1 MISIFVATL
10 TLLAPAQNAAPMPP
24 PKAPE
29 PEAPKPPA
37 WIRSVTLRSGPAPYR
52 ALGSPLLPAL
62 ADLVSGNAVVC
73 YYRAFSPESYGH
85 QKRFKEWWKTDEAW
99 SKSTLAALPRQDMEF
114 LLTYWPL
121 EQMEI
126 GARRTYCDW
135 EMAERLKKNGFS
147 TLLPD
152 MQGLRELGRLMGH
165 RIRLKLAKNDYP
177 GALRDIQ
184 TLLAM
189 GRHVAAG
196 PTLIQHL
203 VGIAILS
210 IGFERLEEA
219 LQQPGFPNLHW
230 DLAILPNPL
239 TDITMALEGEK
250 LGVDGEF
257 PALSTDRVMSHD
269 EALKITER
277 YKRLLSMQGEDPTAT
292 ASVILGLSLIS
303 YTGSKAWLVER
314 GVPRERV
321 EAMPVAQVVMLRSV
335 GEFDRLRDEMF
346 KFSQLP
352 LWQAAPLLKAADK
365 KLKEEANN
373 PSAILARLLL
383 PAVSRVMEAR
393 FRVERRIAML
403 RLIEGLRL
411 HASRTGELPE
421 NLEILKLPLPMDPF
435 TGKGFQYTRTAANQA
450 ILLGPARNGDS
461 NAAGNTLEYQI
472 TWKK

>member
-1 MISIFVATL
+1 
-10 TLLAPAQNAAPMPP
+10 
-24 PKAPE
+24 
-29 PEAPKPPA
+29 
-37 WIRSVTLRSGPAPYR
+37 
-52 ALGSPLLPAL
+52 
-62 ADLVSGNAVVC
+62 
-73 YYRAFSPESYGH
+73 
-85 QKRFKEWWKTDEAW
+85 
-99 SKSTLAALPRQDMEF
+99 
-114 LLTYWPL
+114 
-121 EQMEI
+121 
-126 GARRTYCDW
+126 
-135 EMAERLKKNGFS
+135 
-147 TLLPD
+147 
-152 MQGLRELGRLMGH
+152 MGH

-210 IGFERLEEA
+210 IGLDRLEEA

-277 YKRLLSMQGEDPTAT
+277 YKRLLSMQGKDPTAT

-373 PSAILARLLL
+373 PPAILARLLL